1 MFILLRKIFK
11 KYIAFT
17 TLYIIT
23 ASLCFADQEKLL
35 DQLARSASE
44 QEAQPIISKLWSEWT
59 SAHSSNAE
67 GSLMRRGIIAMTQ
80 GRIDDADVLFGQL
93 IFLNP
98 DFTEAWNK
106 RATLRFIKG
115 DYAGSKADIYEV
127 LIRQPRHFGALSGLG
142 LINIKLGEWQKAVNA
157 YESLLG
163 VYPHSSDAKLYLPAL
178 RRKLGEIEL

>member
-1 MFILLRKIFK
+1 MNMWWKHILKHW
-11 KYIAFT
+11 IAFA
-17 TLYIIT
+17 TLFIIT
-23 ASLCFADQEKLL
+23 ASLSLADPEDLL
-35 DQLARSASE
+35 DQLALSASE
-44 QEAQPIISKLWSEWT
+44 QEAQPIIAKLWSEWS

-67 GSLMRRGIIAMTQ
+67 GSLMQRGIIAMNQ
-80 GRIDDADVLFGQL
+80 GRIDDADVLFGRL

-115 DYAGSKADIYEV
+115 DYAGSEADIYEV

-142 LINIKLGEWQKAVNA
+142 LINMKLGEWRKAVNA

-163 VYPHSSDAKLYLPAL
+163 VYPHSPDAKTYLPAL
-178 RRKLGEIEL
+178 KRKLGEMEL

>member
-1 MFILLRKIFK
+1 MNIWCHHILRSWL
-11 KYIAFT
+11 AFA
-17 TLYIIT
+17 TLLVFT
-23 ASLCFADQEKLL
+23 AGLSLADPEGLL
-35 DQLARSASE
+35 DELALSGSE
-44 QEAQPIISKLWSEWT
+44 QEAQPIISKLWSEWI

-67 GSLMRRGIIAMTQ
+67 RSLMQRGIIAMNQ
-80 GRIDDADVLFGQL
+80 GRIDDADLLFGQL

-115 DYAGSKADIYEV
+115 DYAGSEADIYEV

-142 LINIKLGEWQKAVNA
+142 LINMKLGEWRKAINA

-163 VYPHSSDAKLYLPAL
+163 VYPHSPDAKTYLPAL
-178 RRKLGEIEL
+178 KRKLGEMKL

>member
-1 MFILLRKIFK
+1 MNMWWKHILKHW
-11 KYIAFT
+11 IAFA
-17 TLYIIT
+17 TLFIFT
-23 ASLCFADQEKLL
+23 ATLSLADPEDLL
-35 DQLARSASE
+35 DKLALSASE
-44 QEAQPIISKLWSEWT
+44 QEAQPIIAKLWSEWT

-67 GSLMRRGIIAMTQ
+67 GRLMQRGIISMNQ
-80 GRIDDADVLFGQL
+80 GRIDDAEVLFGRL

-115 DYAGSKADIYEV
+115 DYAGSEADIYEV

-142 LINIKLGEWQKAVNA
+142 LINMKLGEWRKAVNA

-163 VYPHSSDAKLYLPAL
+163 VYPHSPDAKTYLPAL
-178 RRKLGEIEL
+178 KRKLGEMEL